1 MRTLGEMQ
9 YGIKTEGPK
18 AKLQFLEGAPLVI
31 ENVGFFDSD
40 FAPGACVQC
49 SRHEPGSDDADPS
62 DETEGGVLVQPRVRK
77 VWFVTFSETVIK
89 VLEEN
94 VGNEPYIAT
103 LMSHKSASD
112 RTYWTIE

>member
-1 MRTLGEMQ
+1 MKTLGEMQ

-18 AKLQFLEGAPLVI
+18 AKLQVLEGSPLVI
-31 ENVGFFDSD
+31 ERVGFFDSD

-49 SRHEPGSDDADPS
+49 SQVPRLPLMERDERRPEHENIELPPPA
-62 DETEGGVLVQPRVRK
+62 K
-77 VWFVTFSETVIK
+77 VWFVTFSETVIG
-89 VLEEN
+89 VLEDNE
-94 VGNEPYIAT
+94 GSEPYIAT

>member
-1 MRTLGEMQ
+1 MRTLGEIQ
-9 YGIKTEGPK
+9 YGIKTDGPK
-18 AKLQFLEGAPLVI
+18 AKLQVLEGALLVI
-31 ENVGFFDSD
+31 EKVGFFDSD

-49 SRHEPGSDDADPS
+49 SQNEK
-62 DETEGGVLVQPRVRK
+62 K

-94 VGNEPYIAT
+94 VGAEPYIAT
-103 LMSHKSASD
+103 LMSHQSASD